1 MTDSVEPTYYYP
13 NNMGRII
20 LLSMEEILGHNGL
33 KAVLNQSNL
42 SHLINN
48 YPPNNLDL
56 QFKFENLSKIQ
67 VALEELY
74 GPNGGRGLALRT
86 GRACFK
92 YGLQEYGPIL
102 GLTDLAF
109 RLLPMNEKLVAGG
122 EIFAGCYNKFSD
134 QRVRVDQDEGYYYWI
149 IERCPTCWGRHTDEP
164 ACHLAVGILEEALF
178 WVSSGKHYRVEETEC
193 IAKGDATCTIKIDK
207 QPIE

>member
-1 MTDSVEPTYYYP
+1 MTDSVESTYYYP

-67 VALEELY
+67 VALVELH

-102 GLTDLAF
+102 GLTDL
-109 RLLPMNEKLVAGG
+109 
-122 EIFAGCYNKFSD
+122 
-134 QRVRVDQDEGYYYWI
+134 
-149 IERCPTCWGRHTDEP
+149 
-164 ACHLAVGILEEALF
+164 
-178 WVSSGKHYRVEETEC
+178 
-193 IAKGDATCTIKIDK
+193 
-207 QPIE
+207 